1 MEEVYYK
8 DDFLILFYNRNTK
21 TARAVWDGFLSGE
34 TLRHAT
40 TQCLRLLEE
49 EQPLNWLADNRKMKA
64 IRQKDQEWVQSVMIP
79 RLVASPLRKMATLV
93 SEDIFN
99 KMAVENLYRRS
110 SDLIKFDHQ
119 YFKDEKSAAQWLEE
133 DFILKANGPD
143 LL

>member
-1 MEEVYYK
+1 MNMEEVYYK

-21 TARAVWDGFLSGE
+21 TARAIWDGFLSGE

-64 IRQKDQEWVQSVMIP
+64 IRQKDQEWIESVMIP
-79 RLVASPLRKMATLV
+79 KIVASPLRKMATLV

-99 KMAVENLYRRS
+99 KMAVESLYKRS
-110 SDLIKFDHQ
+110 SELIKFDHQ
-119 YFKDEKSAAQWLEE
+119 YFKNEKAATQWLEE
-133 DFILKANGPD
+133 DYSLKSQWH
-143 LL
+143 